1 MMNKKN
7 IVITYFILFSMAY
20 IPDLITTIW
29 GLSLGAVEINPI
41 ANYLF
46 SVGEFFGVFLV
57 LLFTYFLASLMLG
70 VIEIVYF
77 IWAKWV
83 GEDIRFYALLLAV
96 SLLFIFWQEV
106 LMVLNNLNVIWS
118 LKGG

>member
-1 MMNKKN
+1 MNKKR
-7 IVITYFILFSMAY
+7 IILTYLILFSLAY

-46 SVGEFFGVFLV
+46 SLGSVLGVFLV
-57 LLFTYFLASLMLG
+57 FFFVFFLALAMLG
-70 VIEIVYF
+70 LVELVYLF
-77 IWAKWV
+77 YTKWFR
-83 GEDIRFYALLLAV
+83 EDLRFYGILLSMV
-96 SLLFIFWQEV
+96 LLVFFWQEIQSII
-106 LMVLNNLNVIWS
+106 NNLNVIFY